1 MVFNRKRNAKVKWEK
16 QIASFRKQK
25 KDLGARAPTRTA
37 VSDHSDTRG
46 TSMGESMT
54 NGSETDP
61 IGGFG
66 DNGNYG
72 DAADGF
78 TLGGNNSPEDFEP
91 ISDMRDDY
99 AEPQLNTFSSARGPN
114 TRDGYGMNNFATDTY
129 EDDTYDNMNSNLF
142 SGKSQESGFSGGA
155 GWGGQ
160 GSYHMGNN
168 QVNTHFFRGKS
179 NDSAFNDSGFQDSGY
194 GSQAWAGQGSYHLDG
209 IDNTTATQS
218 SIGYDRTRSD
228 SPRRSRSGSPRRGR
242 MNTMT
247 GPTDDSA
254 STEEDEDA
262 STFSDEDSYAKYA
275 RKYDLQLPEKR
286 ERVSNVMLMYD
297 TILSNPILTLMA
309 APCIPCLAFYVKANE
324 NRAPQEPQRRRS
336 QRGMTRS
343 NSRLR
348 IDDDTFAEYNA
359 QRVSFCCMKHFC
371 AHLMT

>member
-25 KDLGARAPTRTA
+25 KDLARAPTTA

-66 DNGNYG
+66 DNGNYEG
-72 DAADGF
+72 DVDAF
-78 TLGGNNSPEDFEP
+78 TLGGNNAPDDFEP

-99 AEPQLNTFSSARGPN
+99 PEPPVHTFSSARGPSTPN
-114 TRDGYGMNNFATDTY
+114 GYGMNNFAPDTF
-129 EDDTYDNMNSNLF
+129 EEDTYDNMNSNLF
-142 SGKSQESGFSGGA
+142 SGKSQESGFSGA

-160 GSYHMGNN
+160 GSYHLDGRGGN

-179 NDSAFNDSGFQDSGY
+179 NDSAFNDSGFQDSGVA
-194 GSQAWAGQGSYHLDG
+194 GQAWAGQGSYHLDG

-218 SIGYDRTRSD
+218 SVGYNRRTRS
-228 SPRRSRSGSPRRGR
+228 SSGSPRRGR
-242 MNTMT
+242 METMT
-247 GPTDDSA
+247 GPTEDTV
-254 STEEDEDA
+254 STEEEDGEA
-262 STFSDEDSYAKYA
+262 STYYDEDEDSYAKYA
-275 RKYDLQLPEKR
+275 RKYDLQIPEKR
-286 ERVSNVMLMYD
+286 ERVSNIMLMYD
-297 TILSNPILTLMA
+297 TILSNPILTMMT